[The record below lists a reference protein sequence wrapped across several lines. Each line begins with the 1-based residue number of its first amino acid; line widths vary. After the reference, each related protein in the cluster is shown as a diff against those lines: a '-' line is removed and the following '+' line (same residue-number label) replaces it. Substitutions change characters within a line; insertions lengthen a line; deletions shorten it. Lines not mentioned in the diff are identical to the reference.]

1 MTILDI
7 VLRLIVIL
15 LLINKTI
22 SIILP
27 LKNAGLPLPISK
39 DKVIL
44 NNKINNIIIPS
55 ILTNSIINNIIIY
68 TIDKRRYIYN
78 QLYQYKGTII
88 IFIQFIYLLS
98 LIIQFI
104 YYYH

>member
-27 LKNAGLPLPISK
+27 LKNAGLPLPITK

-68 TIDKRRYIYN
+68 TIDKRRSIYN
-78 QLYQYKGTII
+78 QLYQYKGIII
-88 IFIQFIYLLS
+88 IFIQFIS
-98 LIIQFI
+98 FIIINHSIYFI
-104 YYYH
+104 Y